1 MKKKMFRNLV
11 ETITIMMMMVF
22 MLGCSPAYQYPSR
35 IPFPIEEYEKLP
47 AIDSGTATIRG
58 QAFLKTVDGTV
69 KYAAGCTILLNPVTS
84 YSNQWYNEYHLSI
97 QRRTNAARKDFFAGM
112 AVASQHMDWNLIEWK
127 KISRPDYRL
136 ENYVAKAIADGEGRF
151 EFENVPAGEYY
162 VATSI
167 TWGVPQVS
175 GYSSYIHHT
184 GRMLAKKISIKDGQE
199 LKIILTQ

>member
-1 MKKKMFRNLV
+1 MKKKMLRNLV
-11 ETITIMMMMVF
+11 ETIIMMVF
-22 MLGCSPAYQYPSR
+22 MSGCSPAYQYPSR
-35 IPFPIEEYEKLP
+35 ILFPVEEYGKLSVI
-47 AIDSGTATIRG
+47 ASGTATIRG

-84 YSNQWYNEYHLSI
+84 YSNQWYNEYYLSI

-127 KISRPDYRL
+127 KIPKPDNRL
-136 ENYVAKAIADGEGRF
+136 DNYVAKAIADGEGRF
-151 EFENVPAGEYY
+151 EFKNVPAGEYY

-167 TWGVPQVS
+167 TWGYPQVS
-175 GYSSYIHHT
+175 GYSSYILHT
-184 GRMLAKKISIKDGQE
+184 GRMLAMKISVKDGQE